1 MNKYI
6 IKYVKSNEEFYQEI
20 SSGKHFS
27 TVKFKEEA
35 DYQSLLDYISLKKNL
50 MFIVGLL

>member
-27 TVKFKEEA
+27 TVVKEEA
-35 DYQSLLDYISLKKNL
+35 DYQSLLDYISLKEKLNVHDWV
-50 MFIVGLL
+50 M